1 MLDTSLPIIGDE
13 PPVTLRQPY
22 FHAGISFSSRVV
34 RFLARSFVRP
44 AIHAWTI
51 GPDLPWPVAAIDE
64 AVGLLPP
71 SKNACVSR
79 MTLKNCPAEWIRASG
94 AGTTKAIL
102 YLHGGA
108 FVTCGLNTHRGIA
121 TWISESANA
130 AVLNVG
136 YRMLPMNTISDAV
149 DDALSGYRWLC
160 ELGYG
165 EGDIVIAGDSA
176 GGYLA
181 FMTTLAVLETDLP
194 RPAGVV
200 AISPLTDA
208 DPVRRR
214 RNLDVQR
221 CPLFPPRAVDVLARY
236 IRRAQSRIV
245 VDGEPGPMASP
256 VDEDLSRMPPVMIH
270 AGTDEI
276 LRPDAELMSKRL
288 EDFGVRCDLHL
299 WEGQMHAFPVYAH
312 VTPEGRGA
320 IDEIGKFVREV
331 TASRSASRNESESA
345 ALLHCA

>member
-1 MLDTSLPIIGDE
+1 MLDTSLPIAGGE
-13 PPVTLRQPY
+13 PSVTLRQPH

-51 GPDLPWPVAAIDE
+51 GPNLPWPVAAIDE
-64 AVGLLPP
+64 AAGLLPQA
-71 SKNACVSR
+71 KNSCVCKVS
-79 MTLKNCPAEWIRASG
+79 LKHCSAEWVRASG
-94 AGTTKAIL
+94 VGTAKAIL

-108 FVTCGLNTHRGIA
+108 FVTCGLNTHRGLV
-121 TWISESANA
+121 TRISESSNA

-149 DDALSGYRWLC
+149 EDALSGYRWLC
-160 ELGYG
+160 EVGYG
-165 EGDIVIAGDSA
+165 KGDIVIAGDSA

-214 RNLDVQR
+214 KNLDVQR

-245 VDGEPGPMASP
+245 VDGEPGPLASP

-270 AGTDEI
+270 AGADEL
-276 LRPDAELMSKRL
+276 LRPDAELMSERL
-288 EDFGVRCDLHL
+288 EAADVRCDLHL

-312 VTPEGRGA
+312 MTPEGRRA
-320 IDEIGKFVREV
+320 IGEIGRFVREV
-331 TASRSASRNESESA
+331 TASRTSSPSESA
-345 ALLHCA
+345 AFARCA